1 MNGDYDVVIVG
12 ASFAGLATAMQ
23 LRGHRVL
30 LLDQYPV
37 GAHPMSACG
46 TPLATAQAVGAAA
59 ATLEVHQALVLHTA
73 GTAIRFN
80 LRDPYITFDYAAF
93 CRAMLAQT
101 DAEFRQLRA
110 TELHSNRVM
119 TEQGPVAARFV
130 VNAAGWRLQASQG
143 VAASDMAG
151 YGLETELP
159 RPEAGA
165 LGARLPH
172 LSGLHFYFEKR
183 VVANGYAWVFPCG
196 DRVRIGVG
204 SFTPNVKLRPRL
216 EAFLNRFD
224 LRAQWAP
231 GETHG
236 GVLAIR
242 QTEPLVADV
251 FCVGDA
257 AGQCLPVTGEGI
269 RTAIFHGIH
278 CGRAIAGALAGR
290 CTPEE
295 AAALYRDQ
303 AHSMDR
309 FHGRLLKLQR
319 LVAHTPEFLL
329 AWAGHICAARPLTWR
344 IMHKYLTD
352 SGWFL
357 GQSTQP

>member
-1 MNGDYDVVIVG
+1 MNQGYDAVIVG

-30 LLDQYPV
+30 LLDQHGV
-37 GAHPMSACG
+37 GTHPMSACG
-46 TPLATAQAVGAAA
+46 TPLATAQAVGAAN
-59 ATLEVHQALVLHTA
+59 ATQEIHRSLVLHTS

-80 LRDPYITFDYAAF
+80 LRDPYVTFDYSTF
-93 CRAMLAQT
+93 CQAMLAQT
-101 DAEFRQLRA
+101 DAEFRQVRA
-110 TELHSNRVM
+110 TELHGNRVI
-119 TEQGPVAARFV
+119 TEHGAVSARFV

-143 VAASDMAG
+143 VAASYMAG

-159 RPEAGA
+159 
-165 LGARLPH
+165 LRLPP
-172 LSGLHFYFEKR
+172 LSGLQFYFEKR

-196 DRVRIGVG
+196 DRVRIGIG

-216 EAFLNRFD
+216 KAFLDRFD
-224 LRAQWAP
+224 LEI

-242 QTEPLVADV
+242 KTEPLTAAV
-251 FCVGDA
+251 FYVGDA

-278 CGRAIAGALAGR
+278 CGRAIANALAGR
-290 CTPEE
+290 FTPEE
-295 AAALYRDQ
+295 ARALYRAQ
-303 AHSMDR
+303 VYSMDR
-309 FHGRLLKLQR
+309 FHARLLTLQTLAAR
-319 LVAHTPEFLL
+319 TPEFLL
-329 AWAGHICAARPLTWR
+329 AWVGYICSARPLTRR
-344 IMHKYLTD
+344 IMHKYLAD

-357 GQSTQP
+357 AQSTRP